1 MDELEEMRIL
11 LLELQEK
18 VLMLEDK
25 VAGLEATNMTDIPIK
40 LDALGG

>member
-25 VAGLEATNMTDIPIK
+25 VAGLEATTMTDIPIK